1 MIYVKVLIVD
11 TSGKDGVALGGAAR
25 VAGNLFHEL
34 RKRGI
39 STYYLGYRNELIGKN
54 RNTFVMEGGGA
65 QATARRMA
73 KGGALRSLS
82 ESRFARIAYYSTH
95 SIMGVGLGNAPSWL
109 EEVRPDIV
117 ISSSIQDYVTLKR
130 MKRNLHGAKLVYI
143 EHANASGKYEGALD
157 YNILGLTFGTGR
169 YVGLESAR
177 KRFFSFFDAV
187 VALNKEQYRNV
198 LRYNRDVAVIHS
210 SANIEIK
217 RPMKAQMANA
227 RKNAGASAKDGIVLY
242 LGRLQ
247 DAQKNVSTLILAFK
261 AIRSDRLRLL
271 IVGNGKSASLYEGMA
286 EGDNRIRVISGK
298 ITDSEVTAYYSI
310 ADLYVLPSIWES
322 FNATFIEAAH
332 FDAGLLLS
340 AKSINE
346 DIRERFGK
354 QLYTFDPSN
363 ANELRK
369 KIERYFSD
377 TALRGKL
384 KKLSKEIA
392 QEYSRKRQMDA
403 YSSALETLYKTGRLT
418 GHSTV

>member
-1 MIYVKVLIVD
+1 MVKVLIVD
-11 TSGKDGVALGGAAR
+11 TSVKEGVTVGGGTR

-34 RKRGI
+34 RERGI
-39 STYYLGYRNELIGKN
+39 RTYYLGYRNELIGKG
-54 RNTFVMEGGGA
+54 RSSFIISGGNV

-73 KGGALRSLS
+73 RGGVLRGLS

-95 SIMGVGLGNAPSWL
+95 SVIGVGLGNAASWL

-117 ISSSIQDYVTLKR
+117 IASSVQDYVILKR
-130 MKRNLHGAKLVYI
+130 LKRNLHGAKLVYI
-143 EHANASGKYEGALD
+143 DHTNASGGYKGALD
-157 YNILGLTFGTGR
+157 YSILGLTFGTGR
-169 YVGLESAR
+169 YVGLEAAK

-187 VALNKEQYRNV
+187 VALNKEQYRSV
-198 LRYNRDVAVIHS
+198 LKYNRDVVVIHS

-217 RPMKAQMANA
+217 APTKAQMAGA
-227 RKNAGASAKDGIVLY
+227 RKNAGASTKDGIVLY

-247 DAQKNVSTLILAFK
+247 DAQKNVSALILSFK

-271 IVGNGKSASLYEGMA
+271 IVGNGKSASLYEEMA

-298 ITDSEVTAYYSI
+298 ITDKEVAAYYSI
-310 ADLYVLPSIWES
+310 ADLYVLPSVWES

-332 FDAGLLLS
+332 FGAGLLLS
-340 AKSINE
+340 TKSINE

-354 QLYTFDPSN
+354 RLYTFGPSN
-363 ANELRK
+363 ASELKK

-377 TALRGKL
+377 AALRKDL
-384 KKLSKEIA
+384 KKLSKEMA

-403 YSSALETLYKTGRLT
+403 YAGALDTLYKTGRLT
-418 GHSTV
+418 GHTTV